1 MEKMEIA
8 RCRAKCH
15 SVLKRVQK
23 TGEPILI
30 TRLGEPVAQLLP
42 PPPPKRSKRLL
53 GAMAGTGR
61 ILGDIVSPVV
71 PESDWEVLR

>member
-1 MEKMEIA
+1 MEKMDISEFK
-8 RCRAKCH
+8 AKCH

-23 TGEPILI
+23 TGKPILV
-30 TRLGEPVAQLLP
+30 TRLGEPVAQLIP
-42 PPPPKRSKRLL
+42 PPAPRRRKRLL